1 MSELYAA
8 LVSLTISAACL
19 GFVFGVWTMLP

>member
-1 MSELYAA
+1 MSEFYAA
-8 LVSLTISAACL
+8 IISVTISAACL